1 MHQHQHQ
8 HQPVQPR
15 FLINCSNLH
24 VGGAVAVATSV
35 IEHLSRM
42 PAFGADISLLVSSS
56 VQDNLLAMGTDL
68 SRFVRCEV
76 ANFFGVEAMWHG
88 LDKHF
93 IGQDLVF
100 TLFGPAYFLRKRTLH
115 IFGFAQPIII
125 YPGSPVEKRMPFADW
140 LRQRSKSLLQEAFF
154 ARADELVVELEH
166 VQVGLSKR
174 LLLRRIPTHV
184 VYSAVDSVYAARSR
198 WLPVSIAT
206 KRHGLK
212 LGIISRNYLHKN
224 LACLPEVK
232 ELLASRH
239 GVEVEFFV
247 TFPEEEWAACTDRFR
262 QEVVNVGPLKLAQCP
277 SFYAGMDGVF
287 FPSMLECFSAVPIE
301 AMMMKRPLFAS
312 DLPFI
317 RDCCHEHAHYF
328 DPLNVESMA
337 LAVASYFKLDAAA
350 RNDGLA
356 RAHEFVRGYPGPQ
369 ERAESY
375 LTIVLKALAGQASA
389 LSTR

>member
-1 MHQHQHQ
+1 M
-8 HQPVQPR
+8 HQPVRHR

-42 PAFGADISLLVSSS
+42 PSFGADISLLVSSS
-56 VQDNLLAMGTDL
+56 IHANLLAMKTDL
-68 SRFVRCEV
+68 SRFARCEV
-76 ANFFGVEAMWHG
+76 ADFFGVEAMWHG
-88 LDKHF
+88 LDNHF

-125 YPGSPVEKRMPFADW
+125 YPGSPVEKRMPFGGW
-140 LRQRSKSLLQEAFF
+140 LRQRSKSLLQEVFF

-166 VQVGLSKR
+166 VQVGLAKR
-174 LLLRRIPTHV
+174 WLLRHIPSHV
-184 VYSAVDSVYAARSR
+184 VYSAVDSVFAERSR
-198 WLPVSIAT
+198 WLPVSIAGIGQ
-206 KRHGLK
+206 GLR

-232 ELLASRH
+232 ALLASRH
-239 GVEVEFFV
+239 GVDVEFFV
-247 TFPEEEWAACTDRFR
+247 TFPEEEWAACTDHFR
-262 QEVVNVGPLKLAQCP
+262 QEIVNVGPLKLAQCP

-337 LAVASYFKLDAAA
+337 LAVSSYFKLDAVT

-356 RAHEFVRGYPGPQ
+356 RAHEFVQGYPGAQ

-375 LTIVLKALAGQASA
+375 LAIVLKALAAQAPAPS
-389 LSTR
+389 SS

>member
-1 MHQHQHQ
+1 M
-8 HQPVQPR
+8 HQPVRHR

-42 PAFGADISLLVSSS
+42 PSFGADISLLVSSS
-56 VQDNLLAMGTDL
+56 IHANLLAMKTDL
-68 SRFVRCEV
+68 SRFARCEV
-76 ANFFGVEAMWHG
+76 ADFFGVEAMWHG
-88 LDKHF
+88 LDNHF

-125 YPGSPVEKRMPFADW
+125 YPGSPVEKRMPFGDW
-140 LRQRSKSLLQEAFF
+140 LRQRSKSLLQEVFF

-166 VQVGLSKR
+166 VQVGLAKR
-174 LLLRRIPTHV
+174 WLLRHIPSHV
-184 VYSAVDSVYAARSR
+184 VYSAVDSVYGARER
-198 WLPVSIAT
+198 WLPISIAG
-206 KRHGLK
+206 KGHGLK

-232 ELLASRH
+232 ALLASHH
-239 GVEVEFFV
+239 GVDVDFFV
-247 TFPEEEWAACTDRFR
+247 TFPEEEWATCSDRFR
-262 QEVVNVGPLKLAQCP
+262 HEIVNVGPLKLAQCP

-337 LAVASYFKLDAAA
+337 LAVSSYFKLDAAT

-375 LTIVLKALAGQASA
+375 LAIVLKALAAQAPA